1 MPLDRHAREQLLQV
15 EGDHLL
21 EGDGGVNGFVLLAAQ
36 VRGDGDEARQ
46 IFLGNFHPGKLPL
59 SCFRINNHGR
69 NVEAQVADEGERM
82 GGVHRQRCEHR
93 KHRGLEGVVNPLA
106 LVVVQL
112 FVIEQLNL
120 VFQQLRPQVL
130 AVMHLLLSQQGNQPF
145 PDRQQ
150 LLQRRFA
157 ILTWLADAR
166 LHLRLQ

>member
-1 MPLDRHAREQLLQV
+1 MLTKGNGWAGSTA
-15 EGDHLL
+15 EG
-21 EGDGGVNGFVLLAAQ
+21 G
-36 VRGDGDEARQ
+36 
-46 IFLGNFHPGKLPL
+46 
-59 SCFRINNHGR
+59 
-69 NVEAQVADEGERM
+69 
-82 GGVHRQRCEHR
+82 EHR
-93 KHRGLEGVVNPLA
+93 KRRGLEGVVNPLA

-157 ILTWLADAR
+157 ILTWLADRPPPPEYFSDATRTMKNSSR
-166 LHLRLQ
+166 LLLKMALNLA